1 MNFNA
6 RQMMIFETNLNAIE
20 DENLKKEL
28 SEIVAKDYQFS
39 QGDDPLDINANGGG
53 GGNSLLYQNPLGEVQ
68 SKAAFYQQKFALYP
82 VLFFY
87 GIGNGVL
94 LKILFQNPTHK
105 LIIVFER
112 ELEILWHIL
121 HFLDFSKELTLK
133 RLCFFDTK
141 KLDDDQ
147 FNEICERLNIFAR
160 IYHLELMCAF
170 YENFR
175 EDFTRINGAMR
186 EFFDKS
192 TLRYGND
199 IEDCLMGLS
208 NFVHNLPKML
218 TNPSLKTLK
227 KTYEKCH
234 QNAIIVSTGPSLSK
248 QLPLLKQ
255 YASKTVI
262 FAADSAYPILA
273 KYGIKPDF
281 VFMVER
287 TDFTA
292 EFFNNDFKEFDA
304 GVLFILAAVVHPR
317 ALELLEKNHR
327 PYIIVP
333 RYYDFAYY
341 CDFKEY
347 GYATDSVSVAHMAFE
362 LAKDLEFENIIFI
375 GQDLAFDENGN
386 SHPKDYQNSANF
398 ESAMYEILKTEAYG
412 GDGLVKTHGIWL
424 LFKQVL
430 ELLIAKTSQNGIKIY
445 NATEGGVRIKGTIE
459 KPFSECCEEFL
470 NKPLKPLPPLKK
482 PNQNKQNEWLLK
494 AFAKIFLAI
503 KKCEKVEGELEMLF
517 ANLNYENLDNEA
529 LRHLSFKLDDL
540 KEKLLN
546 SRPLLEV
553 LRPSLHSFELKFMQ
567 IFVIKP
573 QNEEQ
578 KREKILA
585 LVRLYLWW
593 LGISLGSI
601 KKEKM
606 TLQNHIKPLELE
618 LKKRN
623 FLEKITKWQEKAAK
637 I

>member
-1 MNFNA
+1 MDFNA
-6 RQMMIFETNLNAIE
+6 RQMMIFEANLNAIE

-175 EDFTRINGAMR
+175 EDFARINGAMR

-255 YASKTVI
+255 YASKAVI

-333 RYYDFAYY
+333 RNYDFAYY

-375 GQDLAFDENGN
+375 GQDLAFDEEGN
-386 SHPKDYQNSANF
+386 SHPKDYLHKADY
-398 ESAMYEILKTEAYG
+398 ESGTKAIQILAYG
-412 GDGLVKTHGIWL
+412 GKGLVKTHEFWL
-424 LFKQVL
+424 IFKHML
-430 ELLIAKTSQNGIKIY
+430 ELLIIEASKKGIKIY
-445 NATEGGVRIKGTIE
+445 NATEGGVRIKGAFE

>member
-1 MNFNA
+1 
-6 RQMMIFETNLNAIE
+6 
-20 DENLKKEL
+20 
-28 SEIVAKDYQFS
+28 
-39 QGDDPLDINANGGG
+39 
-53 GGNSLLYQNPLGEVQ
+53 
-68 SKAAFYQQKFALYP
+68 
-82 VLFFY
+82 
-87 GIGNGVL
+87 
-94 LKILFQNPTHK
+94 HK

-121 HFLDFSKELTLK
+121 HIFDFSKELALK
-133 RLCFFDTK
+133 KLCFFDTK
-141 KLDDDQ
+141 RLDDDK
-147 FNEICERLNIFAR
+147 FNALCEGLNIFAR

-175 EDFTRINGAMR
+175 EDFARINGAMR

-227 KTYEKCH
+227 KAYEKCH
-234 QNAIIVSTGPSLSK
+234 QNAIIVSTGPSLLK

-255 YASKTVI
+255 YASKAVI

-273 KYGIKPDF
+273 KEGIKPDF
-281 VFMVER
+281 VFMLER
-287 TDFTA
+287 IDLTA
-292 EFFNNDFKEFDA
+292 EFFNNDFKEFDKDI
-304 GVLFILAAVVHPR
+304 LFILATVVHPN
-317 ALELLEKNHR
+317 AIKYLEKNKR
-327 PYIIVP
+327 SYILVP

-341 CDFKEY
+341 CDFKEFDY
-347 GYATDSVSVAHMAFE
+347 IEDCPSVAHMA
-362 LAKDLEFENIIFI
+362 LEIALCLKFENIIFI

-398 ESAMYEILKTEAYG
+398 ESTMYEILKTEAYG
-412 GDGLVKTHGIWL
+412 GDSLVKTHGIWL

-430 ELLIAKTSQNGIKIY
+430 ELLIAKASQNGIKIY
-445 NATEGGVRIKGTIE
+445 NATEGGVRIKGAIE
-459 KPFSECCEEFL
+459 KPFRECCEEFL
-470 NKPLKPLPPLKK
+470 NEKSQKFLPNLKPLSK
-482 PNQNKQNEWLLK
+482 NKQDELLLK
-494 AFAKIFLAI
+494 AFAKVFNAV
-503 KKCEKVEGELEMLF
+503 KNCEKVEERLKALF
-517 ANLNYENLDNEA
+517 GNLNYENLDNEA
-529 LRHLSFKLDDL
+529 LRNLSFKLDDL

>member
-1 MNFNA
+1 MDFNA
-6 RQMMIFETNLNAIE
+6 RQMMIFEANLNAIE

-53 GGNSLLYQNPLGEVQ
+53 GGKLYQNPLSEVQ

-87 GIGNGVL
+87 GVGNGVL

-105 LIIVFER
+105 LIIVFEK

-121 HFLDFSKELTLK
+121 HFLDFSKELALK
-133 RLCFFDTK
+133 KLCFFDTK
-141 KLDDDQ
+141 RLDDDK
-147 FNEICERLNIFAR
+147 FNALCEGLNIFAR

-175 EDFTRINGAMR
+175 EDFARINGAMR

-227 KTYEKCH
+227 KAYEKCH
-234 QNAIIVSTGPSLSK
+234 QTAIIVSTGPSLSK

-255 YASKTVI
+255 YASKAVI

-341 CDFKEY
+341 CDFKEF
-347 GYATDSVSVAHMAFE
+347 DFVNDCVSVAHMA
-362 LAKDLEFENIIFI
+362 LEIALCLKFENIIFI

-386 SHPKDYQNSANF
+386 SHPKDYLHKADY
-398 ESAMYEILKTEAYG
+398 ESGTKAIQTLAYG

-430 ELLIAKTSQNGIKIY
+430 ELLIAKASQNGIKIY
-445 NATEGGVRIKGTIE
+445 NATEGGVRIKGAFE

-529 LRHLSFKLDDL
+529 LRNLSFKLDDL

-567 IFVIKP
+567 IFVLQP

>member
-1 MNFNA
+1 MDFNA
-6 RQMMIFETNLNAIE
+6 KQRSIFEANLNAIE
-20 DENLKKEL
+20 DEVLKKEL
-28 SEIVAKDYQFS
+28 KEIRAKDYQFS
-39 QGDDPLDINANGGG
+39 QGSDPLDINANGGG
-53 GGNSLLYQNPLGEVQ
+53 GKLYQNPLSEIQ
-68 SKAAFYQQKFALYP
+68 SKATFYQQNFALYP

-121 HFLDFSKELTLK
+121 HFLDFSKELTSK

-141 KLDDDQ
+141 KLDNDQ

-160 IYHLELMCAF
+160 IYHLEFMSAF
-170 YENFR
+170 YTNFK
-175 EDFTRINGAMR
+175 EDFARVDEAMR

-199 IEDCLMGLS
+199 INDCLMGLE

-227 KTYEKCH
+227 KAYKKCY

-255 YASKTVI
+255 YASKAVI

-273 KYGIKPDF
+273 KHGIKPDF

-333 RYYDFAYY
+333 RNYDFAYY

-375 GQDLAFDENGN
+375 GQDLAFDEEGN
-386 SHPKDYQNSANF
+386 SHPKDYLHKADY
-398 ESAMYEILKTEAYG
+398 ESGTKAIQTLAYG
-412 GDGLVKTHGIWL
+412 GKGLVKTHEFWL
-424 LFKQVL
+424 IFKHML
-430 ELLIAKTSQNGIKIY
+430 ELLIIEASKKGIKIY
-445 NATEGGVRIKGTIE
+445 NATEGGARIQGAIE
-459 KPFSECCEEFL
+459 KPFKQCCEEFL
-470 NKPLKPLPPLKK
+470 SKELSKPLPPLQ
-482 PNQNKQNEWLLK
+482 NASCNKQDEWLLK
-494 AFAKIFLAI
+494 AFAKVLKAV
-503 KKCEKVEGELEMLF
+503 KKCEAVEKDLEYLF

-529 LRHLSFKLDDL
+529 LRNLSFELDNL

-585 LVRLYLWW
+585 LIRLYLWW
-593 LGISLGSI
+593 LDISLNSI

-606 TLQNHIKPLELE
+606 TLQNHIKPLKLE

>member
-1 MNFNA
+1 M
-6 RQMMIFETNLNAIE
+6 QT
-20 DENLKKEL
+20 
-28 SEIVAKDYQFS
+28 
-39 QGDDPLDINANGGG
+39 GGG
-53 GGNSLLYQNPLGEVQ
+53 GKLYQNPLSEVQ
-68 SKAAFYQQKFALYP
+68 SKAAFYRQNFALYP

-87 GIGNGVL
+87 GVGNGVL
-94 LKILFQNPTHK
+94 LKILFQNPVHK
-105 LIIVFER
+105 LIIVFEK

-121 HFLDFSKELTLK
+121 HIFDFSKELLGTKL
-133 RLCFFDTK
+133 RFFDTAK
-141 KLDDDQ
+141 FSEAD
-147 FNEICERLNIFAR
+147 FNALCESLNLFAR
-160 IYHLELMCAF
+160 IYRLEIMCGF
-170 YENFR
+170 YEKFG
-175 EDFTRINGAMR
+175 EDFARVNLAMR
-186 EFFDKS
+186 QFFEKS
-192 TLRYGND
+192 TLRCGND
-199 IEDCLMGLS
+199 IDDALMGLE
-208 NFVHNLPKML
+208 NFVCNLPKML
-218 TNPSLKTLK
+218 TQPSLKTLK
-227 KTYEKCH
+227 KAYEKCH
-234 QNAIIVSTGPSLSK
+234 QTAIIVSTGPSLSK

-255 YASKTVI
+255 YASKAVI

-273 KYGIKPDF
+273 KEGIKPDF
-281 VFMVER
+281 VFMLER
-287 TDFTA
+287 IDLTA
-292 EFFNNDFKEFDA
+292 EFFNNDFKEFDKDI
-304 GVLFILAAVVHPR
+304 LFILAAVVHPR

-333 RYYDFAYY
+333 RYYDFAHY
-341 CDFKEY
+341 CDFKEFDY
-347 GYATDSVSVAHMAFE
+347 IEDCPSVAHMAFN
-362 LAKDLEFENIIFI
+362 LACDLKFENIIFI

-398 ESAMYEILKTEAYG
+398 ESTMYEILKTEAYG

-430 ELLIAKTSQNGIKIY
+430 ELFITRALKNGIRVY
-445 NATEGGVRIKGTIE
+445 NATEGGARIKGAIE
-459 KPFSECCEEFL
+459 KPFRECCEEFL
-470 NKPLKPLPPLKK
+470 NEKSQKFLPNLKPLSK
-482 PNQNKQNEWLLK
+482 NKQDELLLK
-494 AFAKIFLAI
+494 AFAKVFNAV
-503 KKCEKVEGELEMLF
+503 KNCEKVEERLKALF

-529 LRHLSFKLDDL
+529 LRNLSFKLDDL

-546 SRPLLEV
+546 SKPLLEV

-567 IFVIKP
+567 IFVLQP

>member
-1 MNFNA
+1 
-6 RQMMIFETNLNAIE
+6 
-20 DENLKKEL
+20 
-28 SEIVAKDYQFS
+28 
-39 QGDDPLDINANGGG
+39 
-53 GGNSLLYQNPLGEVQ
+53 
-68 SKAAFYQQKFALYP
+68 
-82 VLFFY
+82 
-87 GIGNGVL
+87 
-94 LKILFQNPTHK
+94 
-105 LIIVFER
+105 
-112 ELEILWHIL
+112 
-121 HFLDFSKELTLK
+121 
-133 RLCFFDTK
+133 
-141 KLDDDQ
+141 
-147 FNEICERLNIFAR
+147 
-160 IYHLELMCAF
+160 MCAF
-170 YENFR
+170 YEKFG
-175 EDFTRINGAMR
+175 EDFARVNLAMR
-186 EFFDKS
+186 QFFEKS

-199 IEDCLMGLS
+199 IDDALMGLE
-208 NFVHNLPKML
+208 NFVCNLPKML
-218 TNPSLKTLK
+218 NHPSLKMLQK
-227 KTYEKCH
+227 SYVKNCKT
-234 QNAIIVSTGPSLSK
+234 AIIVSTGPSLTK
-248 QLPLLKQ
+248 QLSLLKA
-255 YASKTVI
+255 YSDKAVI

-292 EFFNNDFKEFDA
+292 EFFNNDFKEFDENIF
-304 GVLFILAAVVHPR
+304 FILAAVVHPR

-333 RYYDFAYY
+333 RYYDFAHY
-341 CDFKEY
+341 CDFKEF
-347 GYATDSVSVAHMAFE
+347 DFVNDCVSVAHMA
-362 LAKDLEFENIIFI
+362 LEIALCLKFENIIFI

-386 SHPKDYQNSANF
+386 SHPKDYLHKADY
-398 ESAMYEILKTEAYG
+398 ESGTKAIQTLAYG

-430 ELLIAKTSQNGIKIY
+430 ELLIAKASQNGIKIY
-445 NATEGGVRIKGTIE
+445 NATEGGVRIKGAFE

-529 LRHLSFKLDDL
+529 LRNLSFKLDDL

-553 LRPSLHSFELKFMQ
+553 LRPSLHSFELEFMQ
-567 IFVIKP
+567 IFVLQP

>member
-1 MNFNA
+1 
-6 RQMMIFETNLNAIE
+6 
-20 DENLKKEL
+20 
-28 SEIVAKDYQFS
+28 
-39 QGDDPLDINANGGG
+39 
-53 GGNSLLYQNPLGEVQ
+53 
-68 SKAAFYQQKFALYP
+68 
-82 VLFFY
+82 
-87 GIGNGVL
+87 
-94 LKILFQNPTHK
+94 
-105 LIIVFER
+105 
-112 ELEILWHIL
+112 
-121 HFLDFSKELTLK
+121 
-133 RLCFFDTK
+133 
-141 KLDDDQ
+141 
-147 FNEICERLNIFAR
+147 
-160 IYHLELMCAF
+160 
-170 YENFR
+170 
-175 EDFTRINGAMR
+175 
-186 EFFDKS
+186 
-192 TLRYGND
+192 
-199 IEDCLMGLS
+199 MGLS

-255 YASKTVI
+255 YASKAVI

-292 EFFNNDFKEFDA
+292 EFFNNDFKEFDT

-375 GQDLAFDENGN
+375 GQDLAFDEEGN
-386 SHPKDYQNSANF
+386 SHPKDYLHKADY
-398 ESAMYEILKTEAYG
+398 ESGTKAIQTLAYG
-412 GDGLVKTHGIWL
+412 GKGLVKTHGIWL
-424 LFKQVL
+424 IFKHML
-430 ELLIAKTSQNGIKIY
+430 ELLIIEASKKGIKIY
-445 NATEGGVRIKGTIE
+445 NATEGGVRIKGAFE